1 MPAQT
6 IAYVGYDGERLTF
19 EVPKGAN
26 RVLIARCIRR
36 IHEGAN
42 PDLAVRG
49 LTDAEHGLVLEI
61 VASLEEHRVPQAV

>member
-1 MPAQT
+1 MPAQS

-19 EVPKGAN
+19 DVPKGAN
-26 RVLIARCIRR
+26 RVLVARCIRR
-36 IHEGAN
+36 IHEGAK

-61 VASLEEHRVPQAV
+61 VGALEEHRVPQAV